1 MKIKSAIKYQMFELR
16 YGFLIIYAIIYALL
30 IFQIIIN
37 GSMDN
42 ISVSNT
48 EFSTCGFLLIWGALT
63 MRSYFSFFLQNGISR
78 NTLFVSTVANSAILS
93 AGMALVASLNALF
106 LQLITS
112 QSGFS
117 FQRMYTYF
125 YPDGYTARTFFEGW
139 LFLICVHL
147 FCNMLGFFLSALYY
161 RMNKITKIIVSA
173 GVPALF
179 ILGLPLFD
187 FNITHGAI
195 IQGLGKAIL
204 FIMGFLNGNCNPYY
218 AVVSFTIL
226 AMIFAGL
233 SYLLLRRAMIRK

>member
-125 YPDGYTARTFFEGW
+125 LPGR
-139 LFLICVHL
+139 LHSPHL
-147 FCNMLGFFLSALYY
+147 F
-161 RMNKITKIIVSA
+161 R
-173 GVPALF
+173 
-179 ILGLPLFD
+179 GL
-187 FNITHGAI
+187 A
-195 IQGLGKAIL
+195 
-204 FIMGFLNGNCNPYY
+204 
-218 AVVSFTIL
+218 
-226 AMIFAGL
+226 L
-233 SYLLLRRAMIRK
+233 SYLRSSVLQYAGLFPFGSLLPDEQNHKNYRFCRRACSVHLRTSPL

>member
-16 YGFLIIYAIIYALL
+16 YGFLIVYAIIYALL

-37 GSMDN
+37 GNMDN

-48 EFSTCGFLLIWGALT
+48 EFSTCGFLLIWGVLT
-63 MRSYFSFFLQNGISR
+63 MRTHFPFFLQNGISR
-78 NTLFVSTVANSAILS
+78 NTLFVSTVANSTILS
-93 AGMALVASLNALF
+93 VGMALVASLNALF
-106 LQLITS
+106 LQLITN
-112 QSGFS
+112 QSGFA
-117 FQRMYTYF
+117 FQKMYLDF
-125 YPDGYTARTFFEGW
+125 YPGGYTARTFFEGW
-139 LFLICVHL
+139 LFLICAHL
-147 FCNMLGFFLSALYY
+147 FCNMLGFFLSTLYY

-179 ILGLPLFD
+179 ILGLPLVD
-187 FNITHGAI
+187 LNLTHGAI